1 MAQKKSHEVDG
12 WLARPDPTV
21 AIVLVYGPDR
31 GLVSERAKLFASKT
45 GLDLEDPFAVVKL
58 EAAEIEADPG
68 RLIDEACTV
77 SMFGGKRLIWLRNA
91 ASHKGTAEALKVL
104 SDKPPQDAIV
114 LIEAGD
120 LKKNAPLRTLA
131 EGGRAAMALPCY
143 ADESRSI
150 DQVLDQELQA
160 ANMAITLEAR
170 QLLKSQV
177 GGDRLASRGEI
188 QKLLLYCA
196 GQKTIELEDVE
207 ASLGDVASVSADQ
220 VVDAMLLGRLAEMD
234 EKMLRALS
242 SGTAPFLFLSAT
254 MRQFQTLAVL
264 RADMDRGG
272 KSASSVVAGARPPV
286 FFARRSI
293 VENALAR
300 WTVDALAQGLDR
312 LQQTVLLTRRRPELA
327 VEVTRQTLLALG
339 VQAMRRGG

>member
-31 GLVSERAKLFASKT
+31 GLVSERAKLFAGKT
-45 GLDLEDPFAVVKL
+45 GLDLDDPFGVVRL
-58 EAAEIEADPG
+58 EAGEIESDPG
-68 RLIDEACTV
+68 RLIDEASTV

-91 ASHKGTAEALKVL
+91 GSHKGTADAVKVL
-104 SDKPPQDAIV
+104 SEKPPQDAIV

-120 LKKNAPLRTLA
+120 LKKNAALRTVA
-131 EGGRAAMALPCY
+131 ESAKTAMALPCY
-143 ADESRSI
+143 ADEGRSI
-150 DQVLDQELQA
+150 DQLMDQELQA
-160 ANMAITLEAR
+160 AKMAITLEAR
-170 QLLKSQV
+170 QALKSQV

-196 GQKTIELEDVE
+196 GQKTIELADVE

-234 EKMLRALS
+234 EKMQRALS
-242 SGTAPFLFLSAT
+242 AGTAPFLFLSAT
-254 MRQFQTLAVL
+254 MRQFQSLAAL
-264 RADMDRGG
+264 RAEMDLAGR
-272 KSASSVVAGARPPV
+272 SASSVVAGARPPV

-293 VENALAR
+293 VESALTR
-300 WTVDALAQGLDR
+300 WTVEALAQGLDR
-312 LQQTVLLTRRRPELA
+312 LQHTVLLTRRRPELA

-339 VQAMRRGG
+339 VQSMRRSA